1 MNIYRYF
8 TLKHFI
14 CKERTA
20 RQIPVPPFRSHTV
33 NIAIPQL
40 TTALFLIV
48 SQSCIIFN
56 IIIYLN
62 LQFLFHFYILTFST
76 PEYNIMSQP
85 IGCMLPFP
93 SFMERG
99 VILMSTY
106 EEFMIILA
114 TANLIISV
122 LSYTKK
128 KQHLRSDK
136 VRCYSSF

>member
-1 MNIYRYF
+1 MFTKYF
-8 TLKHFI
+8 VHD
-14 CKERTA
+14 A
-20 RQIPVPPFRSHTV
+20 PP
-33 NIAIPQL
+33 
-40 TTALFLIV
+40 ALFLIV

-62 LQFLFHFYILTFST
+62 IWFLFYFYKFTFSVS
-76 PEYNIMSQP
+76 EYNIMSQL

-93 SFMERG
+93 SFKERG

-114 TANLIISV
+114 TANLIVSV

-128 KQHLRSDK
+128 K
-136 VRCYSSF
+136 

>member
-1 MNIYRYF
+1 MITKYF
-8 TLKHFI
+8 VHD
-14 CKERTA
+14 A
-20 RQIPVPPFRSHTV
+20 PP
-33 NIAIPQL
+33 
-40 TTALFLIV
+40 ALFLIV

-62 LQFLFHFYILTFST
+62 LWFLFHFYILTFLIS
-76 PEYNIMSQP
+76 EYNIMSQP

-93 SFMERG
+93 SFKERG

-114 TANLIISV
+114 TANLIVSI

-128 KQHLRSDK
+128 K
-136 VRCYSSF
+136 